1 MGISSLT
8 EPPLGGGFLVPGVLG
23 GTTTASDKWDDR
35 EAQNQKSVTLFEIPL
50 L

>member
-23 GTTTASDKWDDR
+23 GTTTASDEWGVR
-35 EAQNQKSVTLFEIPL
+35 EAQNQHQ
-50 L
+50 